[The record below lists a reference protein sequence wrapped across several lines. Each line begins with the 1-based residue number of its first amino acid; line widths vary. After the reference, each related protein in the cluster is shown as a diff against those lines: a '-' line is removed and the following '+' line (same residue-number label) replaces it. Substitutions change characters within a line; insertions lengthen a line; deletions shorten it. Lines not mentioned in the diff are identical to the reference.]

1 MASFSAARSIF
12 RSTSSARNA
21 AARFASKPKASPASP
36 FRSPANKPLS
46 QPIFRR
52 PVETSFCV
60 ESMMPYH
67 MATASALMN
76 SMLSVSPRSYGWLL
90 EACNDDV

>member
-1 MASFSAARSIF
+1 MASFTAARSIF

-21 AARFASKPKASPASP
+21 AARFTSKPKSSRASP
-36 FRSPANKPLS
+36 FRASANKPLS

-52 PVETSFCV
+52 PVEMSFGV

-67 MATASALMN
+67 TATASALMT
-76 SMLSVSPRSYGWLL
+76 SMLSISRRSYGWLP
-90 EACNDDV
+90 EGQDETR